1 MEFHRSLGSSLS
13 KRQLLQMSFI
23 TIANYHRAV
32 TTNFELHEE
41 MLDFLLEYLDIL
53 IRLPVDPQRHLP
65 SVLAILQFLQQNLQ
79 FLENNKVINMR
90 FDLEINQLFKSRTWI
105 NLASR
110 LNNTLPPKWGPSWE
124 PKISLL
130 PEG

>member
-13 KRQLLQMSFI
+13 RRQLLQMSFI

-32 TTNFELHEE
+32 TNDFALHEE

-65 SVLAILQFLQQNLQ
+65 SVLTILQFFQQNLQ
-79 FLENNKVINMR
+79 FLENNQV
-90 FDLEINQLFKSRTWI
+90 KS
-105 NLASR
+105 
-110 LNNTLPPKWGPSWE
+110 PSV
-124 PKISLL
+124 KFLIFFL
-130 PEG
+130 